1 MKKVIILIILSL
13 LLNFK
18 MVDAKISPD
27 DRHTYKVSETPNIS
41 INSDIL
47 REISLVNQIIL
58 AERSQSILG
67 TNWRERYQVNWY
79 CYTETMIMKVVF
91 QAVLEILGAME
102 NGSGDTLE
110 GQNDKSK
117 RKER

>member
-1 MKKVIILIILSL
+1 MKKVIILSILSL

-91 QAVLEILGAME
+91 RDGLGNLDNME
-102 NGSGDTLE
+102 QFLSDKLPWVMPLPGS
-110 GQNDKSK
+110 
-117 RKER
+117 

>member
-102 NGSGDTLE
+102 NGLGDTLE

-117 RKER
+117 RK